1 MFGGSRRKTDAV
13 GLERRER
20 GLTKGG
26 VQVERIPHP
35 DHLHAYGSPEST
47 PRVRT

>member
-1 MFGGSRRKTDAV
+1 MFGGSRRRTDAV
-13 GLERRER
+13 GLEGRER

-26 VQVERIPHP
+26 VQVDA

-47 PRVRT
+47 PRIRT